1 MLEFCQ
7 WLENTQWATA
17 IHQSLW
23 LFPLIETAHLFGIIL
38 LVGATAAFVLRL
50 MGRGMKEQPVSTLA
64 GRLLPWAWAGLT
76 IQVVTGLCLFSS
88 EATRCWENN
97 AFRIKMVMLVLAGLN
112 ALIFHQTVYR
122 RGGNLGDRRGRPG
135 GARGACRLLVGCWVV
150 VLSHGPVRSY
160 LSIFFS

>member
-38 LVGATAAFVLRL
+38 LVGATSALDLRL
-50 MGRGMKEQPVSTLA
+50 IGLAMKEQPVSRVA

-122 RGGNLGDRRGRPG
+122 REATSGVAGGAPAGGGLAGGRAALLWCWLDAAVRRG
-135 GARGACRLLVGCWVV
+135 A
-150 VLSHGPVRSY
+150 
-160 LSIFFS
+160 